1 MSRVSRPLGLGIIA
15 ALTVTLPGCSG
26 SGPPPMVF
34 SVPAA
39 SPPVAIAAS
48 ATAAPQPA
56 PANAS
61 ASNSSDLFRKC
72 IDVSRCGAQSVDQ
85 PKAADA
91 DSLAAAREDPDP
103 KVRLHALDVW
113 AQRHSESLDPGT
125 SALVDPD
132 ESVRARAQE
141 LLEQQLARH

>member
-1 MSRVSRPLGLGIIA
+1 MSRVSRPLGLRIIA
-15 ALTVTLPGCSG
+15 ALPIILPGC

-34 SVPAA
+34 SVPGA

-48 ATAAPQPA
+48 ATEPSQRA

-61 ASNSSDLFRKC
+61 ASYSTDLFRKC
-72 IDVSRCGAQSVDQ
+72 IEVNRCGAQSIDQ
-85 PKAADA
+85 PDAADA
-91 DSLAAAREDPDP
+91 DSLVAAGQDPDP
-103 KVRLHALDVW
+103 KVRLHALEVW
-113 AQRHSESLDPGT
+113 AQRPGESLDPVT

>member
-1 MSRVSRPLGLGIIA
+1 MRRVFPLGLRIIA
-15 ALTVTLPGCSG
+15 LTLILPGCN
-26 SGPPPMVF
+26 GPPPLI
-34 SVPAA
+34 VPERASPAIALAA
-39 SPPVAIAAS
+39 SS
-48 ATAAPQPA
+48 ATEPTQRA

-61 ASNSSDLFRKC
+61 ASYSTDLFRKC

-85 PKAADA
+85 PNAADA
-91 DSLAAAREDPDP
+91 DWLMSAPQDPDP
-103 KVRLHALDVW
+103 KVRLHALEVW
-113 AQRHSESLDPGT
+113 AQRPSESLDPVT